1 MAKFSLVKV
10 PDAGQAIEMKNGTLH
25 VPDHPII
32 PFIEGDGIGRDI
44 WRATKLI
51 LDQAV
56 DKAYAG
62 KKKIEWVEIFAG
74 RKAKQLCGQ
83 LLPQETL
90 ASIREFKVAI
100 KGPLETPVGSGYR
113 SLNVALR
120 QLLDL
125 YACVRPVQYIP
136 GVPSPLKHP
145 EKVNFVIFREN
156 TEDVYAGIEW
166 EEGSTEAKRILTWL
180 KKEFKVNVRED
191 SGIGVKPI
199 SRTGTQRLVRKAIEY
214 AIQNKRTRVTLVHK
228 GNIMKYTEGAFRKW
242 GYELA
247 AEDFSDTIITEEAL
261 WERHGGKIPKGKIV
275 MNDRIADIMFQ
286 HVLTRPDEFE
296 VIATPNL
303 NGDYLSDACAAQ
315 VGGVGLAPGAN
326 IGDEIGFFEATHGT
340 APSHADKDEAN
351 PTALVLSGVLMFE
364 YLGWREAAGLIRDAL
379 AETIQQKRVT
389 YDLARLMEG
398 AKKLSTSAFAE
409 AIVENM

>member
-1 MAKFSLVKV
+1 MAKFSIIQIPKT
-10 PDAGQAIEMKNGTLH
+10 GQVIESENGKLR
-25 VPDHPII
+25 VPDHPVI

-44 WRATKLI
+44 WRATKQI

-74 RKAKQLCGQ
+74 QKAKQLCGE
-83 LLPQETL
+83 LLPPETL
-90 ASIREFKVAI
+90 AAIREFKVAI

-120 QLLDL
+120 QVLDL

-166 EEGSTEAKRILTWL
+166 EEGSTEAKKIITWL
-180 KKEFKVNVRED
+180 KKEFKVNVRTD
-191 SGIGVKPI
+191 SGIGVKPM
-199 SRTGTQRLVRKAIEY
+199 SQMATRRLVRKAIEY
-214 AIQNKRTRVTLVHK
+214 AIQNKRQRVTLVHK

-247 AEDFSDTIITEEAL
+247 AEEFPDRIITEEAL
-261 WERHGGKIPKGKIV
+261 WERHGGKIPEGKIV
-275 MNDRIADIMFQ
+275 MDDRIADIMFQ

-326 IGDEIGFFEATHGT
+326 IGDGIGFFEATHGT
-340 APSHADKDEAN
+340 APSHADKNEAN
-351 PTALVLSGVLMFE
+351 PTALLLSGVLMFE
-364 YLGWREAAGLIRDAL
+364 YLGWQEAAGLVRDAL

-398 AKKLSTSAFAE
+398 AKKLSTTAFAE
-409 AIVENM
+409 AVIENM

>member
-1 MAKFSLVKV
+1 MIKI
-10 PDAGQAIEMKNGTLH
+10 PKNGQVIESANGKLI

-44 WRATKLI
+44 WRATKQI

-56 DKAYAG
+56 NKAYAG

-74 RKAKQLCGQ
+74 QKAKQLCGE

-90 ASIREFKVAI
+90 AAIREFKVAI

-120 QLLDL
+120 QMLDL

-166 EEGSTEAKRILTWL
+166 EAGSAEVKKLITLL
-180 KKEFKVNVRED
+180 KKEFKVNVRAD
-191 SGIGVKPI
+191 SGVGIKPI
-199 SRTGTQRLVRKAIEY
+199 SQTGSQRLVRKAIEY
-214 AIQNKRTRVTLVHK
+214 AIQNKRKRVTLVHK

-247 AEDFSDTIITEEAL
+247 AEEFPDSIITEEAL
-261 WERHGGKIPKGKIV
+261 WEQHSGKIPEGKIV

-296 VIATPNL
+296 VLATPNL

-326 IGDEIGFFEATHGT
+326 IGDGIGFFEATHGT
-340 APSHADKDEAN
+340 APSHADKNEAN
-351 PTALVLSGVLMFE
+351 PTALLLSGVLMFE
-364 YLGWREAAGLIRDAL
+364 YLGWQEAAGLIRDAL

-409 AIVENM
+409 AVMENM

>member
-1 MAKFSLVKV
+1 
-10 PDAGQAIEMKNGTLH
+10 
-25 VPDHPII
+25 
-32 PFIEGDGIGRDI
+32 
-44 WRATKLI
+44 
-51 LDQAV
+51 
-56 DKAYAG
+56 
-62 KKKIEWVEIFAG
+62 
-74 RKAKQLCGQ
+74 
-83 LLPQETL
+83 
-90 ASIREFKVAI
+90 
-100 KGPLETPVGSGYR
+100 
-113 SLNVALR
+113 
-120 QLLDL
+120 
-125 YACVRPVQYIP
+125 
-136 GVPSPLKHP
+136 
-145 EKVNFVIFREN
+145 VIFREN

>member
-1 MAKFSLVKV
+1 MMKIPKT
-10 PDAGQAIEMKNGTLH
+10 GQAIQTDNGRLN
-25 VPDHPII
+25 VPDYPII

-44 WRATKLI
+44 WRATKHV

-56 DKAYAG
+56 EKAYKG
-62 KKKIEWVEIFAG
+62 KKRIEWLEIYAG
-74 RKAKQLCGQ
+74 QKAMKACGE
-83 LLPQETL
+83 LLPEETL
-90 ASIREFKVAI
+90 AAIREFKAAI

-113 SLNVALR
+113 SLNVTLR
-120 QLLDL
+120 QVLDL
-125 YACVRPVQYIP
+125 YACVRPVRYIP
-136 GVPSPLKHP
+136 GIPSPLKHP

-166 EEGSTEAKRILTWL
+166 EEGTAEVKKLLAFL
-180 KKEFKVNVRED
+180 KKEFKVNVRQD
-191 SGIGVKPI
+191 SGIGIKPI
-199 SRTGTQRLVRKAIEY
+199 SQTGTQRLVRQAIDY
-214 AIQNKRTRVTLVHK
+214 AIQNKRKRVTLVHK

-247 AEDFSDTIITEEAL
+247 AEDYSDVILTEDAL
-261 WERHGGKIPKGKIV
+261 WEKHNGKLPDGKIV
-275 MNDRIADIMFQ
+275 LNDRIADIMFQ

-315 VGGVGLAPGAN
+315 VGGVGIAPGAN

-351 PTALVLSGVLMFE
+351 PTALLLSGVLMFE
-364 YLGWREAAGLIRDAL
+364 YLGWREAAGLICDAL

-398 AKKLSTSAFAE
+398 AKKLSTTAFAE
-409 AIVENM
+409 AIVQNM